1 MLCHAVV
8 HDITYPDSHGSKAP
22 CRVTFW
28 VQKVAL
34 NDSSCCFS
42 ARQVSDLLV
51 FASIMESTLN
61 TVLKS
66 ARHCFSFCDYFMLQ
80 VYDLVILLVHTL
92 CGKRLDSWNMS

>member
-8 HDITYPDSHGSKAP
+8 HDIPYPDSHGSKAP

-42 ARQVSDLLV
+42 ARQVSNLLV
-51 FASIMESTLN
+51 FATIIESTLN

-66 ARHCFSFCDYFMLQ
+66 ARSFCDYSMLQ
-80 VYDLVILLVHTL
+80 VYDLVILLVHTR